1 MKSGALRNL
10 PKSRMPRQTTSSKG
24 ARYKSRNS
32 VNTVDAPDS
41 SVHQT
46 SVSFSDSDD
55 DEFVFTVEGTTTTSP
70 KQQPIAKIAIAAV
83 PVRILVDSGAS
94 VNMLDPSAYEA
105 ILQRKQIPLAPTKTR
120 IHAFGAPKPLRLR
133 GKFQAALESANKVT
147 LATFYVTD
155 QPTGSLLSYETS
167 IELGILQL
175 QLNSISDMANN
186 PPPQAA
192 MTATGYHFDQ
202 SPQPDRDLD
211 TQR

>member
-1 MKSGALRNL
+1 M
-10 PKSRMPRQTTSSKG
+10 
-24 ARYKSRNS
+24 
-32 VNTVDAPDS
+32 DAPDS
-41 SVHQT
+41 SVHRT

-70 KQQPIAKIAIAAV
+70 KQQPIAKITKAAV

-175 QLNSISDMANN
+175 QLNSIS
-186 PPPQAA
+186 
-192 MTATGYHFDQ
+192 GKC
-202 SPQPDRDLD
+202 
-211 TQR
+211 

>member
-1 MKSGALRNL
+1 MKSGASRNL
-10 PKSRMPRQTTSSKG
+10 PKSRTPRQTTSSEG

-46 SVSFSDSDD
+46 GVSFSDSDD
-55 DEFVFTVEGTTTTSP
+55 DEFVFTVGGTTTTTSP
-70 KQQPIAKIAIAAV
+70 KKQPIAKIAIAGV

-105 ILQRKQIPLAPTKTR
+105 ILEKKHIPLAPTRTR

-133 GKFQAALESANKVT
+133 GKFQAAVESANKVT
-147 LATFYVTD
+147 LATFYVTN

-167 IELGILQL
+167 IEV
-175 QLNSISDMANN
+175 
-186 PPPQAA
+186 
-192 MTATGYHFDQ
+192 
-202 SPQPDRDLD
+202 
-211 TQR
+211 